1 VLFYPIKYQPVF
13 ILKGIKMGFEKL
25 LAHRTRHMSRSAIR
39 EILKVASQ
47 PGMLSLAGGIPAPAS
62 FPLVLIGELSRKVI
76 AKYADQAFQYG
87 LTEGFMPL
95 RQALATHLVGRDIH
109 VTGETILITSGSQG
123 VLDAIGKILISPGD
137 TVALE
142 SPTYL
147 GALQAFTPY
156 EPRYTAIDCDE
167 NGIIPDALER
177 VLAEGRVKFIY
188 LVPTFQNPSGRT
200 LPLDRRRA
208 IATLI
213 VRYNALLI
221 EDDPY
226 CELRY
231 DGQPLPP
238 IKSLAPEHVV
248 YVGTLS
254 KVFAPG
260 LRIGYCV
267 APEPIRN
274 WLVLVKQGVDLHT
287 STFNQ
292 ALAAE
297 YLEGGHLQRHLPRI
311 LDLYRPRQQA
321 MLAALD
327 RYFPVGY
334 RWSHPEGGMFV
345 WVEGPEG
352 TNMAE
357 IYQAAV
363 RRQVAF
369 VPGHFFFPKSG
380 EGLNT
385 MRLNFTMPG
394 TVEIDHA
401 IHKLGDVIRECLDC
415 RPSGKSGRA
424 KGQQNAPC
432 AGIEVF

>member
-1 VLFYPIKYQPVF
+1 MQ
-13 ILKGIKMGFEKL
+13 FEKL
-25 LAHRTRHMSRSAIR
+25 LAHRTKHMSRSAIR

-62 FPLVLIGELSRKVI
+62 FPLELIGDLTRKVI
-76 AKYADQAFQYG
+76 DKYADQAFQYG
-87 LTEGFMPL
+87 MTEGFMPL
-95 RQALATHLVGRDIH
+95 RQALATHLTERDIH
-109 VTGETILITSGSQG
+109 VPGETILISSGSQG

-137 TVALE
+137 TVGLE

-167 NGIIPDALER
+167 DGVIPEALEQ
-177 VLAEGRVKFIY
+177 VLAEGCIKFIY

-213 VRYNALLI
+213 TRYNALLI

-226 CELRY
+226 CDLRY
-231 DGQPLPP
+231 EGNALPP
-238 IKSLAPEHVV
+238 IKSMAPEQVV

-287 STFNQ
+287 SSFNQ

-297 YLEGGHLQRHLPRI
+297 YLEGGHLKQHLPHI
-311 LDLYRPRQQA
+311 IEIYRPRQKA
-321 MLAALD
+321 ILEALE
-327 RYFPVGY
+327 RYLPVGFQ
-334 RWSHPEGGMFV
+334 WSHPEGGMFV

-352 TNMAE
+352 VNMAE

-369 VPGHFFFPKSG
+369 VPGHFFFAKPG
-380 EGLNT
+380 DGQGT
-385 MRLNFTMPG
+385 MRLNFTMPSPD
-394 TVEIDHA
+394 EIDRA
-401 IHKLGDVIRECLDC
+401 IQILGEVIRESSW
-415 RPSGKSGRA
+415 RQESYESRGA
-424 KGQQNAPC
+424 EWQQNSPR
-432 AGIEVF
+432 AGLEVL

>member
-1 VLFYPIKYQPVF
+1 
-13 ILKGIKMGFEKL
+13 MGFEEL

-62 FPLVLIGELSRKVI
+62 FPLELIGDLSHRVVQ
-76 AKYADQAFQYG
+76 KYADQAFQYG

-95 RQALATHLVGRDIH
+95 RQALATHLIDRDIH
-109 VTGETILITSGSQG
+109 VTGETVLITSGSQG

-137 TVALE
+137 TVGLE

-147 GALQAFTPY
+147 GALQAFAPY
-156 EPRYTAIDCDE
+156 EPRYRAIDCDE
-167 NGIIPDALER
+167 DGVIPDALEQ
-177 VLAEGRVKFIY
+177 VLKEGRVKFIY

-213 VRYNALLI
+213 ERYNALLI

-226 CELRY
+226 CDLRY
-231 DGQPLPP
+231 EGDPLPP

-297 YLEGGHLQRHLPRI
+297 YLEGGHLQRHLPSI
-311 LDLYRPRQQA
+311 IKLYRPRQKA
-321 MLAALD
+321 MLNALD
-327 RYFPVGY
+327 RYFPDGFK
-334 RWSHPEGGMFV
+334 WSRPEGGMFV

-352 TNMAE
+352 TNMAD
-357 IYQAAV
+357 IYQEAV
-363 RRQVAF
+363 QRQVAF
-369 VPGHFFFPKSG
+369 VPGHFFFAKPG
-380 EGLNT
+380 DGLGT
-385 MRLNFTMPG
+385 MRLNFTMPD
-394 TVEIDHA
+394 THDITRA
-401 IHKLGDVIRECLDC
+401 IRTLGDVIGESSCRPAA
-415 RPSGKSGRA
+415 RPSGTVEGL
-424 KGQQNAPC
+424 QNCPR
-432 AGIEVF
+432 AGIQVF

>member
-1 VLFYPIKYQPVF
+1 
-13 ILKGIKMGFEKL
+13 MGFEKL

-47 PGMLSLAGGIPAPAS
+47 PGMISLAGGIPAPAS
-62 FPLVLIGELSRKVI
+62 FPLELIGDLSRKVI
-76 AKYADQAFQYG
+76 EKYADRAFQYG

-95 RQALATHLVGRDIH
+95 RQALASHLTGRDIH
-109 VTGETILITSGSQG
+109 TTGETILITSGSQG
-123 VLDAIGKILISPGD
+123 VLDAIGKILLSPGD
-137 TVALE
+137 TVGLE

-156 EPRYTAIDCDE
+156 EPRYAAIACDDD
-167 NGIIPDALER
+167 GVIPEALEL
-177 VLAEGRVKFIY
+177 VLAEGCVKFIY

-208 IATLI
+208 IAELI
-213 VRYNALLI
+213 ERYDALLI

-226 CELRY
+226 CDLRY
-231 DGQPLPP
+231 EGHALPP
-238 IKSLAPEHVV
+238 IKSMAPDNVV

-297 YLEGGHLQRHLPRI
+297 YLEGGHLQRHLPHI
-311 LDLYRPRQQA
+311 LDLYRPKQKA
-321 MLAALD
+321 MLESLS
-327 RYFPVGY
+327 RHLPKGFK
-334 RWSHPEGGMFV
+334 WSRPEGGMFV
-345 WVEGPEG
+345 WVEGPRGLDMKDVYRE
-352 TNMAE
+352 
-357 IYQAAV
+357 AV
-363 RRQVAF
+363 QRHVAF
-369 VPGHFFFPKSG
+369 VPGHFFFPEAG
-380 EGLNT
+380 QGLNT

-394 TVEIDHA
+394 VSEIDRA
-401 IHKLGDVIRECLDC
+401 IQKLGEILSAHRN
-415 RPSGKSGRA
+415 RQTPQPSGRA
-424 KGQQNAPC
+424 ERKENTTR
-432 AGIEVF
+432 AGVKIF

>member
-1 VLFYPIKYQPVF
+1 
-13 ILKGIKMGFEKL
+13 MSFETL

-47 PGMLSLAGGIPAPAS
+47 PGMISLAGGIPAPAS
-62 FPLVLIGELSRKVI
+62 FPLDLIGNLSRQVI
-76 AKYADQAFQYG
+76 DKYADRAFQYD

-95 RQALATHLVGRDIH
+95 RQALAVHLAGRGIH
-109 VTGETILITSGSQG
+109 VPGEAILITSGSQG
-123 VLDAIGKILISPGD
+123 VLDAAGKILISPGD
-137 TVALE
+137 TVGVE

-147 GALQAFTPY
+147 GALQAFSPY
-156 EPRYTAIDCDE
+156 EPRYTPIPCDDE
-167 NGIIPDALER
+167 GVIPEALAPL
-177 VLAEGRVKFIY
+177 LAKGRMQFIY

-200 LPLDRRRA
+200 LPLERRRA
-208 IATLI
+208 IAALI
-213 VRYNALLI
+213 ERYDTLLI

-226 CELRY
+226 GDLRY
-231 DGQPLPP
+231 EGHTLPP

-327 RYFPVGY
+327 RYFPVGF

-352 TNMAE
+352 TNMAD
-357 IYQAAV
+357 IYQGAV

-369 VPGHFFFPKSG
+369 VPGHFFFPKPG

-394 TVEIDHA
+394 RVEIDHA
-401 IHKLGDVIRECLDC
+401 IHILADVIRECMEC
-415 RPSGKSGRA
+415 RPSGKSRGA